1 MEVDYYLKKSDRS
14 CYFWKKSLYRN
25 CFLWFRLQL
34 ENELMSFSR
43 FFLLF
48 LLFFVSLALVSV
60 LQNSSLVYSKRGEI
74 I

>member
-48 LLFFVSLALVSV
+48 FVFLALVSV